1 MGGVPL
7 SNILLLAVIVMLAY
21 TAQSITGF
29 GSTIIAVTLGAFWF
43 PLPILIP
50 ALVILDIGVNAFL
63 AARFHSDANYSILF
77 KRILPFMALGAI
89 PGLFL
94 FHYLDGPYLKILFS
108 CFVIILSIR
117 ELTLR
122 DIRAVGLPPLVE
134 KSFFLTAGMI
144 HGMYASGGP
153 LLVYGLGKQL
163 GRKGAVRTTLALLW
177 LIISLIM
184 TGYYTCK
191 SILEIQSI
199 MLAGIM
205 VVPVVLGTVT
215 GLHLHNRM
223 DDRAFRRLLFVFLG
237 ISGFVLLLKTLI
249 G

>member
-1 MGGVPL
+1 MGDIPL
-7 SNILLLAVIVMLAY
+7 SHILMLALVVMLAY

-63 AARFHSDANYSILF
+63 SARFHRDANYTFLF
-77 KRILPFMALGAI
+77 RKILPFMILGAL

-94 FHYLDGPYLKILFS
+94 FHYLDGPYLKMVFS
-108 CFVIILSIR
+108 FFVIILSIR
-117 ELTLR
+117 ELSVHE
-122 DIRAVGLPPLVE
+122 IRVGGLPSVLE
-134 KSFFLTAGMI
+134 KTFFFTAGMI

-184 TGYYTCK
+184 TGYYLYGST
-191 SILEIQSI
+191 LEIDSI
-199 MLAGIM
+199 ILAGIM

-215 GLHLHNRM
+215 GLSLHNRLNESV
-223 DDRAFRRLLFVFLG
+223 FRRLLFAFLG
-237 ISGFVLLLKTLI
+237 ISGFMLLLKTLI